1 MPTLVKFKDV
11 EENEMNYGILFN
23 GQIICLECGGVIDLE
38 DVVEYENLSDEW
50 IDIQDILTFYGVE

>member
-23 GQIICLECGGVIDLE
+23 NQIICLECGGVIDLE
-38 DVVEYENLSDEW
+38 DVIEYENLSDEW